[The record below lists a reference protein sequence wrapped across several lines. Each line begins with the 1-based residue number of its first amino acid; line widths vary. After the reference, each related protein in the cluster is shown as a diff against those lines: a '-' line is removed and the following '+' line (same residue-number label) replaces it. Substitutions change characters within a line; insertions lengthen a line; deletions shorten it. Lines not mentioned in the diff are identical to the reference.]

1 MSGTSYDT
9 FSALSKNIS
18 EDVLFDLRNNREF
31 WKRYEGKIDDISN
44 EINNT
49 YLKANGVSE
58 GVKSYGKMVDLLLVY
73 YNLFLFFQHRFY
85 MALQL
90 LHQYCLVL
98 SL

>member
-1 MSGTSYDT
+1 MC
-9 FSALSKNIS
+9 
-18 EDVLFDLRNNREF
+18 REF

-73 YNLFLFFQHRFY
+73 YNLFPY
-85 MALQL
+85 K
-90 LHQYCLVL
+90 
-98 SL
+98 